1 MLNYQNLF
9 EIELK
14 KLINEEI
21 DRLKENLSNGLS
33 TVDYA
38 DYRHQVGKI
47 IALRTVLERCDEVES
62 ILSKK

>member
-1 MLNYQNLF
+1 MLNYHNLF

-21 DRLKENLSNGLS
+21 KRIEENLSNGLS
-33 TVDYA
+33 VVDFA

-47 IALRTVLERCDEVES
+47 IALRTVLERCDEVQS
-62 ILSKK
+62 ILNKK